1 VNYSRDVKKSLFSP
15 QAIPVSIPAPG
26 LLAPG
31 SAEIAAAAS
40 QHFSYNYAL
49 MNQMYPGNYKC
60 DAGVGAV
67 SGSGAT
73 SSSKRSSGKGSHLCK
88 CGAAF
93 GSSSELKSHH
103 SHAHSKEI
111 EATAGAATHKGCDMC
126 GAEILNRYFAIFT
139 AKMHF

>member
-1 VNYSRDVKKSLFSP
+1 
-15 QAIPVSIPAPG
+15 VSIPAPG

-31 SAEIAAAAS
+31 SATAEIAAAAS

-60 DAGVGAV
+60 DASV
-67 SGSGAT
+67 AT
-73 SSSKRSSGKGSHLCK
+73 VAPSSSKRSSGKGQHLCK

-103 SHAHSKEI
+103 SHAHHKEI
-111 EATAGAATHKGCDMC
+111 EATTGAATHKGCDMC
-126 GAEILNRYFAIFT
+126 GAEIQNRYFLNL
-139 AKMHF
+139 KSLNK